1 MCGLGKPSSPP
12 VEADLEG
19 EASPWKERATG
30 CWQRQLVATDSLVE
44 QGPEV
49 GRRPASSDARSRRV
63 GSSCDERH
71 RLLRKRLSSRADA
84 TSAVCGAEASHGPA
98 VEALRRRERDLSH
111 GPRERHRASWGAPSS
126 ALADGARSQLRETV
140 RTAYAVDP
148 VPSSVWAFAG
158 GQPVERVDVERHAR
172 KRPVGEPGGILVK
185 GWTTR
190 SSSGGHSRAGHR
202 GAGGGNASGGAD
214 RTAR

>member
-1 MCGLGKPSSPP
+1 M
-12 VEADLEG
+12 EADLEG
-19 EASPWKERATG
+19 EASPWKERATSG
-30 CWQRQLVATDSLVE
+30 WQRQLVATDSPVE

-49 GRRPASSDARSRRV
+49 GRRPMSSDVWSRRA

-71 RLLRKRLSSRADA
+71 RLLRKRLSTRANA
-84 TSAVCGAEASHGPA
+84 TSAVCGAQASHGPA
-98 VEALRRRERDLSH
+98 LEALRRREGYLSY

-126 ALADGARSQLRETV
+126 ASVDGDRSQPLETV
-140 RTAYAVDP
+140 RTAFAVDP

-158 GQPVERVDVERHAR
+158 GKPVERVDVGRHAR
-172 KRPVGEPGGILVK
+172 KRPVGEPGEILVK
-185 GWTTR
+185 DWTTR
-190 SSSGGHSRAGHR
+190 SSSGGGSRAGHR